1 MGGLWGCKGK
11 IDVSPEV
18 LIRFV
23 SENPNRYAL
32 DTDFLNTYVHS
43 LIRSSFLVFSFKPDA
58 ILGDPTE
65 TIKIIEYPLVNQE
78 FCGNV
83 VLYANRVP
91 YHEFVH
97 V

>member
-1 MGGLWGCKGK
+1 
-11 IDVSPEV
+11 
-18 LIRFV
+18 
-23 SENPNRYAL
+23 
-32 DTDFLNTYVHS
+32 
-43 LIRSSFLVFSFKPDA
+43 VFSFKPDA

-83 VLYANRVP
+83 VLYANKVP
-91 YHEFVH
+91 YHEFAH